1 MSNLNAKVI
10 DKINKLLALGN
21 NAAAAQ
27 NERETALRQAY
38 SLLAKH
44 NLEMNDLKAKDD
56 RIQTAVLAKRHLW
69 AIRLAS
75 SIAELFFC
83 EYVTGK
89 GNANYSYHI
98 FVGREANTTVASSLF
113 LYLSKSLLKEA
124 RYHVK
129 KNNISYE
136 PYKAEMDFLKG
147 ASMAIAINART
158 LREEKEKESM
168 QESANSTGTSLVLAS
183 YYDQEREANAQWVSD
198 NMQVKER
205 SLKTDVELNAN
216 TLNGFQHGKKV
227 NLTTGLTDQSME
239 RAML

>member
-21 NAAAAQ
+21 NSAAAA

-44 NLEMNDLKAKDD
+44 NLEMSDLKSNND
-56 RIQTAVLAKRHLW
+56 RTQTAVLAKRHLW

-75 SIAELFFC
+75 SIGELFFC
-83 EYVTGK
+83 DYITGK

-113 LYLSKSLLKEA
+113 LYLAKSLLKEA

-129 KNNISYE
+129 KNNITFE

-147 ASMAIAINART
+147 ASIGIATNARK
-158 LREEKEKESM
+158 LREEKENESR
-168 QESANSTGTSLVLAS
+168 QDSESTGTSLVLSS
-183 YYDQEREANAQWVSD
+183 YYDQEKEANSVWISE
-198 NMQVKER
+198 NMKVRER
-205 SLKTDVELNAN
+205 VLKNNVEMNEN
-216 TLNGFQHGKKV
+216 TFLGFEHGKKV
-227 NLTTGLTDQSME
+227 NLNTGLTEQSE
-239 RAML
+239 KRAML